1 MTWFS
6 PIAYL
11 SHEIEEYN
19 RMMIMNNKSFF
30 FYKKTSNLEAHNCET
45 KCIPMFEGALSVIAT
60 EM

>member
-1 MTWFS
+1 
-6 PIAYL
+6 
-11 SHEIEEYN
+11 
-19 RMMIMNNKSFF
+19 MMIVNNKSFF

>member
-1 MTWFS
+1 MTGDYPKIISS
-6 PIAYL
+6 PD
-11 SHEIEEYN
+11 
-19 RMMIMNNKSFF
+19 KSFF